1 MKRSKPIQIVDGQ
14 WYAVAFRNAA
24 DGDDPFSEEC
34 CDCGL
39 VHRVSY
45 KVENGKF
52 WVQYVV
58 DKRATARAR
67 ARRAKAPRK

>member
-14 WYAVAFRNAA
+14 WYAVAFRNAT
-24 DGDDPFSEEC
+24 DEDDPFSEEC

-58 DKRATARAR
+58 DKRATTRAR